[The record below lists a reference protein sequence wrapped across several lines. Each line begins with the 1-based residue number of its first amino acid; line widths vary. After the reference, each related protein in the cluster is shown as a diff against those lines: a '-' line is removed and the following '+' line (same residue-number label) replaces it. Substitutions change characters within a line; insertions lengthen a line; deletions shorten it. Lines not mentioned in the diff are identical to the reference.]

1 MRVIGG
7 LRFNVALA
15 ASRFRTTDR
24 GYARRLRRGGWRES
38 CGRCLR
44 LCAGMAACACAPGM
58 ARFTFALVTALVS
71 IPRAR
76 LAFAA
81 IAAPRGSRLA
91 FTSRLAAAARTFPGT
106 LA

>member
-7 LRFNVALA
+7 LRFNVALG

-24 GYARRLRRGGWRES
+24 GYARRLRRGGWCES
-38 CGRCLR
+38 CGGRLR
-44 LCAGMAACACAPGM
+44 LCAGMAARAPGM
-58 ARFTFALVTALVS
+58 PRFTIALIAALVS